1 MGDQNAV
8 AATGRTSRSPCA
20 LIALAGLMFMAA
32 TGSATAQAV
41 ADVDGDKIT
50 STDLEQAAGQ
60 ALATLEEQ
68 AYRIKQQKLEE
79 LVGDRVLAHEA
90 DRRHVSVDSLVASEI
105 TSKVAPVTA
114 EEMHALYEA
123 NRNQLPGTELE
134 LKDQLDAYLRA
145 QKAAARRQEF
155 IRSLQSAS
163 AITVYLTAPA
173 PFRAHLQGTGPSR
186 GPAEAPVTIVV
197 FEDFQCPFCKQ
208 VHQTLEMVLA
218 RYKDRVRLVHRDF
231 PLDALHPAA
240 WKAHE
245 AARCAE
251 QQGKFW
257 EYRNLLYV
265 NAPAAGPDQLS
276 GYASQAGI
284 DVKSFTQ
291 CLSSTVFKAAV
302 QADVSEGNRLGVNGT
317 PAFFVNGRLLS
328 GAQPE
333 AEFARIIDEELGH
346 QITK

>member
-1 MGDQNAV
+1 MSDPVEVG
-8 AATGRTSRSPCA
+8 AARRTSRSPCA
-20 LIALAGLMFMAA
+20 LIALAGLMLATA
-32 TGSATAQAV
+32 TGMATAQTV

-50 STDLEQAAGQ
+50 SADLEQAAGQ

-68 AYRIKQQKLEE
+68 AYLIKQQKLEE
-79 LVGDRVLAHEA
+79 LVGDRLLAHEA
-90 DRRHVSVDSLVASEI
+90 NRRHVSVDSLVAAEI
-105 TSKVAPVTA
+105 TSKVPPVTS

-134 LKDQLDAYLRA
+134 LKDQLDAYLRT
-145 QKAAARRQEF
+145 QKAAARRQDF

-163 AITVYLTAPA
+163 AVAVYLTAPA
-173 PFRAHLQGTGPSR
+173 PFRAHVDGTGPSR

-208 VHQTLEMVLA
+208 VHETLEKVLT

-257 EYRNLLYV
+257 EFRNLLYM

-276 GYASQAGI
+276 GYASQIGV
-284 DVKSFTQ
+284 DVQSFAQ
-291 CLSSTVFKAAV
+291 CLSSTVFKTAV
-302 QADVSEGNRLGVNGT
+302 QTDVAEGNRLGVTGT
-317 PAFFVNGRLLS
+317 PSFFVNGRLLA

-333 AEFARIIDEELGH
+333 AEFARIIDEELGLH
-346 QITK
+346 ATR